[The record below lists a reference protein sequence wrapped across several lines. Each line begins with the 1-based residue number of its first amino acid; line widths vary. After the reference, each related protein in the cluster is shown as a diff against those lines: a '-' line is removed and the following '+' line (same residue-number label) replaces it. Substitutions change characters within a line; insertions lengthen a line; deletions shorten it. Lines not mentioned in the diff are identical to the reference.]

1 MANLDHQYD
10 EAMLADYTARL
21 ARHAEGRRAVHVHL
35 SALSPHNRRA
45 HHIRIAVNCFTPL
58 VEKFNGEIFLL
69 ENDDIIFICKGATI
83 ANIDEA
89 ILRLRYVFDE
99 DPAASGSGDDD
110 GKGFC
115 TWYDLEWD
123 YGAFKALVARAT
135 AADRPRDGG
144 KWPAADQGDHAG
156 AMPPGELLDPQKLV
170 QLENTLATMD
180 VTKLLR
186 RQPVCV
192 ITPGRLP
199 SPVFHELYV
208 SIAELRRVLMP
219 KVDPMSDRWLFQHLT
234 TVLDR
239 RVLTLLPDLMATM
252 PAPISIN
259 INVPIL
265 LSSEFLTFDA
275 KIRGNARNTLL
286 FELQNID
293 IFRDMAAYLFARDFL
308 HQRNYRICIDG
319 LTCFSLPLID
329 RKELGVDML
338 KVHWSTELG
347 DKDGGDRR
355 AKLAEAVAL
364 AGPSRVVLSRCNSE
378 QAITVGR
385 SIGITMFQGRHVD
398 HQLRGGS
405 MKAAG

>member
-1 MANLDHQYD
+1 MAKLDHQYD

-21 ARHAEGRRAVHVHL
+21 VRHVEGRRAVHVHL
-35 SALSPHNRRA
+35 SALSPQNRRE
-45 HHIRIAVNCFTPL
+45 HHIHIALSCFTPL
-58 VEKFNGEIFLL
+58 VKKFNGEIFLL

-89 ILRLRYVFDE
+89 ILKLRYVFDK
-99 DPAASGSGDDD
+99 DPVANGSGDDD
-110 GKGFC
+110 GQGFC
-115 TWYDLEWD
+115 TWYDLERD
-123 YGAFKALVARAT
+123 YGEFKAVVARVTAT
-135 AADRPRDGG
+135 DRPRDSGQ
-144 KWPAADQGDHAG
+144 WPAADLGDHAG
-156 AMPPGELLDPQKLV
+156 VMPPGEPLDPQKLV
-170 QLENTLATMD
+170 QLETVLATMN

-199 SPVFHELYV
+199 SPVFCELYV

-219 KVDPMSDRWLFQHLT
+219 EVDPMSDRWLFQHLT

-239 RVLTLLPDLMATM
+239 RVLALLPDLEAIM
-252 PAPISIN
+252 PTPISIN
-259 INVPIL
+259 INIPTL
-265 LSSEFLTFDA
+265 LSPEFLTFDA
-275 KIRGNARNTLL
+275 KIRGNARTTLL

-293 IFRDMAAYLFARDFL
+293 IFCDMAAYLFARDFL
-308 HQRNYRICIDG
+308 HQRNYRICLDG

-338 KVHWSTELG
+338 KMHWSTEMG
-347 DKDGGDRR
+347 DKDAGDRR

-364 AGPSRVVLSRCNSE
+364 AGPSRVVLSRCDSE